1 MSSQRA
7 YNLHGYSYSSA
18 VLPCNHQPLTRE
30 RMAGGDIWVQ
40 WFTCCVTQQPPPV
53 SEILLEIIYLCGYI
67 CNILLFIFIPQS
79 GGEDHQL
86 IVP

>member
-7 YNLHGYSYSSA
+7 YNLHGYSYSST
-18 VLPCNHQPLTRE
+18 VLPPNHHPLTRQ

-53 SEILLEIIYLCGYI
+53 SEILFGTYFFLAIFND
-67 CNILLFIFIPQS
+67 NISIFIA
-79 GGEDHQL
+79 
-86 IVP
+86 VT

>member
-7 YNLHGYSYSSA
+7 YNLHGYSYSST
-18 VLPCNHQPLTRE
+18 VLPYNHQPLTRE

-53 SEILLEIIYLCGYI
+53 SEILLGTFFFILKIHFNMLILII
-67 CNILLFIFIPQS
+67 
-79 GGEDHQL
+79 
-86 IVP
+86 